1 MTSITCFKAYD
12 LRGRIPTEL
21 NDDVA
26 YRVAR
31 GYAQFLSRSGTGGT
45 ARTDALRIVVGR
57 DIRLSSA
64 ALADAVCRG
73 LNDGG
78 ADVYDIGICGTEG
91 VYFATFDGGYD
102 GGIMITASHNPPDYN
117 GMKFVREQSK
127 PISGDNGL
135 KDIQRFA
142 ERAEFPAPAR
152 AGSRRRLDVTR
163 AYVAHLLSYVDTA
176 KLKPLR
182 IVVNAGNGGAGLII
196 DELEP
201 RLPFRFHKI
210 HHEPDGRFPN
220 GIPNPMLEE
229 NRAPTI
235 EAIRRHG
242 ADFGIAW
249 DGDFDRC
256 FFFDEKGGFIEGY
269 YIVGLL
275 ASVLLRGQA
284 GAKVVHDPRLI
295 WNTVEVVTA
304 NGGVP
309 VLSKSGHAF
318 IKQRMREV
326 DGIYGGEMSAHHYFQ
341 RFAYCDSGMI
351 PWLIVAQILSE
362 SGSTLSALVGERIG
376 RFPVSGELNYRVP
389 DAKATLAAFETRYA
403 PQAFIVDRTDGMS
416 FEFEDWRFNLRSSNT
431 EPLIRLNVET
441 RGSVSGLHGRT
452 RELLDLLE
460 SHGAVS
466 ADQ

>member
-1 MTSITCFKAYD
+1 LKSITCFKAYD

-31 GYAQFLSRSGTGGT
+31 GYAQFLNP
-45 ARTDALRIVVGR
+45 ARVVVGR
-57 DIRLSSA
+57 DIRLSSSG
-64 ALADAVCRG
+64 LTDAVCRG
-73 LNDGG
+73 LTDSGV
-78 ADVYDIGICGTEG
+78 DVYDIGVCGTEG
-91 VYFATFDGGYD
+91 VYFACFHGAYD

-135 KDIQRFA
+135 QEIRGFA
-142 ERAEFPAPAR
+142 ERAEFKAPER
-152 AGSRRRLDVTR
+152 SGVRRTIDTQN
-163 AYVAHLLSYVDTA
+163 AYVAHLLSYVDV
-176 KLKPLR
+176 KQLKPLKV
-182 IVVNAGNGGAGLII
+182 VVNAGNGGAGSII
-196 DELEP
+196 DALEKH
-201 RLPFRFHKI
+201 LPFEFIKM

-229 NRAPTI
+229 NRAPTA

-256 FFFDEKGGFIEGY
+256 FFFDESGAFIEGY

-275 ASVLLRGQA
+275 AQVLLRGSP
-284 GAKVVHDPRLI
+284 GGKVVHDPRLT
-295 WNTVEVVTA
+295 WNTLEVVHA
-304 NGGVP
+304 HGGVP
-309 VLSKSGHAF
+309 MLSKSGHAF

-326 DGIYGGEMSAHHYFQ
+326 DGVYGGEMSAHHYFQ

-362 SGSTLSALVGERIG
+362 TGQTLSSLVGERIAL
-376 RFPVSGELNYRVP
+376 FPVSGELNYRVP
-389 DAKATLAAFETRYA
+389 DAKAAIAAIEARYA
-403 PQAFIVDRTDGMS
+403 PQAIVLDRVDGVS
-416 FEFEDWRFNLRSSNT
+416 FEFADWRFNLRSSNT
-431 EPLIRLNVET
+431 EPLLRLNVEA
-441 RGSVSGLHGRT
+441 RGSVSLMRAKTDEVLGL
-452 RELLDLLE
+452 LK
-460 SHGAVS
+460 SQGAVA